1 MLLIVGAYIGW
12 IHLAVGARNDHY
24 YLLAFSLVTFYAH
37 PVSRKVIIAFIPFFI
52 YWLLYDSMRI
62 YPNFLFNPV
71 HIAEPYDIEKAW
83 FGISTVQGVLT
94 PNEWFDLHT
103 HPVLDFVSGLFYL
116 CWIPIPIAYG
126 VWLYFKDKH
135 LLAQFSI
142 AFLLVNIVGIAIYY
156 LYPAAPPWYVAEH
169 GFELIPNTPG
179 NAAGLL
185 RFDELTGLAIFGD
198 MYNKNANVFAAIPS
212 LHAAFPTI
220 LLVYGLKK
228 GLKYTSLVFFIIL
241 VGIWFAAIYTYH
253 HYIIDVALGGFIAL
267 ITIAAFDLLLKNHKA
282 NQLLQRFVGLIS

>member
-1 MLLIVGAYIGW
+1 MKLKRRG
-12 IHLAVGARNDHY
+12 
-24 YLLAFSLVTFYAH
+24 LAFLRHREF
-37 PVSRKVIIAFIPFFI
+37 
-52 YWLLYDSMRI
+52 
-62 YPNFLFNPV
+62 
-71 HIAEPYDIEKAW
+71 
-83 FGISTVQGVLT
+83 LT
-94 PNEWFDLHT
+94 PNEWFVLHT

-126 VWLYFKDKH
+126 VWLYFKDKN

-156 LYPAAPPWYVAEH
+156 LYPAAPPWYVEAH
-169 GFELIPNTPG
+169 GFELIRNTPG

-185 RFDELTGLAIFGD
+185 RFDELTGLTIFGD
-198 MYNKNANVFAAIPS
+198 MYNKNANVFAAVPS
-212 LHAAFPTI
+212 LHAAFPTV

-228 GLKYTSLVFFIIL
+228 GLKYASLVFFIIL

-253 HYIIDVALGGFIAL
+253 HYIIDVLLGGIIAL
-267 ITIAAFDLLLKNHKA
+267 LTIAAFDLLLKNHRA